1 MGHGS
6 RRVSRKKSTAP
17 PPAWKGPW
25 DIAFYKGTKGE
36 APALSWLRSFPE
48 VVERRMVAIIIA
60 VAQRPPPSFPSSSNE
75 WQAMHTDMGGFF
87 EARDQHGQMDYRVFC
102 ILDRNHH
109 PRPTVVLVSGGA
121 KPDGT
126 KMKAWVY
133 REARAFRDEYNK
145 SRRIGGTPWPPQER
159 KP

>member
-1 MGHGS
+1 MS
-6 RRVSRKKSTAP
+6 SKKAKAP

-25 DIAFYKGTKGE
+25 DIAFYKNAKGE
-36 APALSWLRSFPE
+36 APALSWLRAFPE
-48 VVERRMVAIIIA
+48 GVEKRMVAIIIA

-75 WQAMHTDMGGFF
+75 WKAMHTDMGGFF
-87 EARDQHGQMDYRVFC
+87 EARDQHEKMDYRVFC

-109 PRPTVVLVSGGA
+109 ARPTVVLVSGGE

-126 KMKAWVY
+126 QMKAWIY
-133 REARAFRDEYNK
+133 EEARKFRDDYNK
-145 SRRIGGTPWPPQER
+145 TRSVGGAPWPPPKR